1 MPEAEVG
8 DLRALVLVLDQDP
21 DRVRVLQH
29 VAAVARRA
37 VRVDRRPD
45 RADPPQRVVEQGPLE
60 VRLREDPEGVALA
73 DSECE
78 QPVGDLLDCHGRL
91 VPRDLLPAGLALDQ
105 VRGVLAS
112 PRGRVAPQAPDR
124 PHELSLRWE
133 GKRGVTAKLP
143 GPTRLIHSGPMRTT
157 WNGSLSFGLVTIP
170 VGLAPATAPK
180 ARASDVTFRTLH
192 RECGTPIKQKRW
204 CPVHEREVSNDELV
218 KGWEVSKGQ
227 FVIVEDADLEA
238 IEQRDTSRAIEI
250 SRFVPLAEVDPLFFD
265 RTYFLAPSSAEAQR
279 KPYVLLLN
287 AMKETGMAA
296 IGRMVIRGNENFVLI
311 RPKDDA
317 LVLETLFL
325 AEDVRSQA
333 EIDEA
338 VEGIGVS
345 EPELDLARQ
354 LIDSLVGEWEPDDL
368 HSEYRENLREM
379 LEAKLAGE
387 EIAMPEPVADAP
399 VVDLMEALKKSVA
412 ASKKRDGAKPAAE
425 RKKAAPRKR
434 AAAK

>member
-1 MPEAEVG
+1 
-8 DLRALVLVLDQDP
+8 
-21 DRVRVLQH
+21 
-29 VAAVARRA
+29 
-37 VRVDRRPD
+37 
-45 RADPPQRVVEQGPLE
+45 
-60 VRLREDPEGVALA
+60 
-73 DSECE
+73 
-78 QPVGDLLDCHGRL
+78 
-91 VPRDLLPAGLALDQ
+91 
-105 VRGVLAS
+105 
-112 PRGRVAPQAPDR
+112 
-124 PHELSLRWE
+124 
-133 GKRGVTAKLP
+133 
-143 GPTRLIHSGPMRTT
+143 MRTT

-204 CPVHEREVSNDELV
+204 CPTHEREVPNDELV

-279 KPYVLLLN
+279 RPYVLLLN
-287 AMKETGMAA
+287 AMKETGMAG

-311 RPKDDA
+311 RAKGEA

-333 EIDEA
+333 EIDDAVEA
-338 VEGIGVS
+338 VEVK
-345 EPELDLARQ
+345 EPELELARQ
-354 LIDSLVGEWEPDDL
+354 LIDSLVGEWEPEEL
-368 HSEYRENLREM
+368 HSEYRQNLRQL

-387 EIAMPEPVADAP
+387 EIATPEPVVDAP

-412 ASKKRDGAKPAAE
+412 ASKKGDGAKPAAG
-425 RKKAAPRKR
+425 KKTPSRRR

>member
-1 MPEAEVG
+1 
-8 DLRALVLVLDQDP
+8 
-21 DRVRVLQH
+21 
-29 VAAVARRA
+29 
-37 VRVDRRPD
+37 
-45 RADPPQRVVEQGPLE
+45 
-60 VRLREDPEGVALA
+60 
-73 DSECE
+73 
-78 QPVGDLLDCHGRL
+78 
-91 VPRDLLPAGLALDQ
+91 
-105 VRGVLAS
+105 
-112 PRGRVAPQAPDR
+112 
-124 PHELSLRWE
+124 
-133 GKRGVTAKLP
+133 
-143 GPTRLIHSGPMRTT
+143 MRTT

-204 CPVHEREVSNDELV
+204 CPVHEREVTNDELV

-227 FVIVEDADLEA
+227 FVIVEDSDLEA

-279 KPYVLLLN
+279 RPYVLLLN

-311 RPKDDA
+311 RPKGEA

-338 VEGIGVS
+338 VEAVDVKD
-345 EPELDLARQ
+345 PELELARQ
-354 LIDSLVGEWEPDDL
+354 LIDSLVGDWEPEAL
-368 HSEYRENLREM
+368 QSEYRQDLRKL

-387 EIAMPEPVADAP
+387 EIAKPEPVADAP

-412 ASKKRDGAKPAAE
+412 ASQKRDGAKAAT
-425 RKKAAPRKR
+425 RKKASPRKR